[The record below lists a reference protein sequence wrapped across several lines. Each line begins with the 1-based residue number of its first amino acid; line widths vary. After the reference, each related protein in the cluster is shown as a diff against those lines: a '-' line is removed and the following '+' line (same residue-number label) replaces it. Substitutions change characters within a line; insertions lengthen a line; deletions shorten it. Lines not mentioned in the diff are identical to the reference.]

1 MRHRLGP
8 RMRTRVGLAAL
19 AIGVL
24 LAGCGADDAPDV
36 LLVPDDA
43 AEVVAAT
50 TLDPDDAPACGEG
63 LAWDDP
69 PVTLHVV
76 DTPWARTVTVQ
87 GVREDVG
94 QVVVC
99 DHAPGADEDG
109 TPVVTDPLANTGT
122 SRAVGNDYV
131 AQVGIILG
139 RVDVGIPEGA
149 VTATYVVGD
158 TTVTYDVD
166 GLTTL
171 RLHALDD
178 DPGEDGFTMGT
189 VTFLDADGTDLT
201 PAVTELPDVIHGVPR
216 DRDNG
221 AEVERED

>member
-1 MRHRLGP
+1 MRAGVGS
-8 RMRTRVGLAAL
+8 RVGLVVLTA
-19 AIGVL
+19 GVL
-24 LAGCGADDAPDV
+24 LVGCGGDDAPDV

-43 AEVVAAT
+43 AEVVATT
-50 TLDPDDAPACGEG
+50 TLDPTDAPGCGQDLG
-63 LAWDDP
+63 WDDP

-76 DTPWARTVTVQ
+76 ATPWARTVTVQ
-87 GVREDVG
+87 GVREDVE
-94 QVVVC
+94 QLVVC
-99 DHAPGADEDG
+99 DHAPDAGAEG
-109 TPVVTDPLANTGT
+109 TAAVTDPLANTGT
-122 SRAVGNDYV
+122 SRPVGNDYV